1 MRVLMVENDLH
12 NARMMSALFESA
24 RLTADVAESGDD
36 ALEMARHYD
45 YDIVVTASDLPD
57 MDGVELLRRLRLA
70 RNLAPVMMIGAPARS
85 DLRLRA
91 FATGA
96 DDVMAAPVDPA
107 EFLARLRAIVRRSRG
122 YSNAALSVG
131 NITLHMETR
140 EAAVA
145 GRPVHLTGK
154 EYAIL
159 ELLVLRK
166 GMVLTKDAFLS
177 HLYGGLD
184 EPEMKIIDVF
194 VCKLRKKLAL
204 AGADNLI
211 ATLWGRGYMLRE
223 ETRAPVAASAASI
236 LSKAP
241 VAAAA

>member
-1 MRVLMVENDLH
+1 MRILMVENDLQ
-12 NARMMSALFESA
+12 NARMLSRLLTDA
-24 RLTADVAESGDD
+24 RFTADLAESGDD

-45 YDIVVTASDLPD
+45 YDIVVTASGLSD
-57 MDGVELLRRLRLA
+57 MDAVDLLRRLRLA
-70 RNLAPVMMIGAPARS
+70 RSVVPVMVLGAPARG
-85 DLRLRA
+85 DFRLRA
-91 FATGA
+91 FAAGA
-96 DDVMAAPVDPA
+96 DDVMASPFDSE
-107 EFLARLRAIVRRSRG
+107 EFLARLRAIIRRSRG
-122 YSNAALSVG
+122 YGNATLGVG

-145 GRPVHLTGK
+145 GHPVHLTGK

-223 ETRAPVAASAASI
+223 EARAPVSAPEVSVVAEAI
-236 LSKAP
+236 A
-241 VAAAA
+241 VAA

>member
-1 MRVLMVENDLH
+1 MRVLMVENDLDR
-12 NARMMSALFESA
+12 ARNLNSLLVAA
-24 RLTADVAESGDD
+24 RLTADVADTGED
-36 ALEMARHYD
+36 ALEMSRHYD
-45 YDIVVTASDLPD
+45 YDIIVISAALPD
-57 MDGVELLRRLRLA
+57 MDGVEVLRRLRLA
-70 RNLAPVMMIGAPARS
+70 RSQVPVMLVGAPVRG

-91 FATGA
+91 FAAGA
-96 DDVMAAPVDPA
+96 DDVIAAPMDTD
-107 EFLARLRAIVRRSRG
+107 EFVARLRAIVRRSRG
-122 YSNAALSVG
+122 FGAAALSVG
-131 NITLHMETR
+131 NVTLQMETR
-140 EAAVA
+140 EVFV
-145 GRPVHLTGK
+145 GDQMVHLTGK

-211 ATLWGRGYMLRE
+211 VTLWGRGYMLRE
-223 ETRAPVAASAASI
+223 EAKSPEILAAAVEPAPRRRQVAA
-236 LSKAP
+236 
-241 VAAAA
+241 